1 MENKILTAILLASAL
16 CGTACGGAKQVRED
30 QSEDKK
36 ECQIHWY
43 EYETGR
49 RGVTEFMPKAEIV
62 KRIKAIKALPGF
74 IKPQT
79 DQWVNCR

>member
-1 MENKILTAILLASAL
+1 MKSKILSVLLLVSAL

-30 QSEDKK
+30 KK

-43 EYETGR
+43 EYSTGKR
-49 RGVTEFMPKAEIV
+49 SVTEFMPKAEIV
-62 KRIKAIKALPGF
+62 KRIKAIKKLPGF
-74 IKPQT
+74 GKSQT